1 MLQLI
6 RSKATSF
13 VVKILFG
20 LLIVTFG
27 IWGVGDIFRDRGGP
41 EATVATVGSRS
52 VTADE
57 LNQAVQNDMERLRGA
72 LGGSLD
78 AQQAKQLGIVDQAL
92 QRLINSD
99 LVELEIN
106 RLGLAIGDQATRDA
120 IVGNAQFHDPSGQF
134 DRNIYAQA
142 LAANH
147 MTEAQF
153 ETLMRGDLLRAQ
165 LVESLT
171 SGMTPPQP
179 LVDALYRARAERRVA
194 DTVTV
199 PPSAAGTIAAPSEEQ
214 IAEYYH
220 AHEDH
225 FRTPERR
232 SFTVATLLAAD
243 VAAGIDVSED
253 DLKTQ
258 YASRSDE
265 FHTPAQRHLEQMLL
279 PDEATAKEAQTALAA
294 GKDFAA
300 VAKDVAK
307 SDDPATLDLGWVGE
321 KDLPPELGAPAFA
334 LPVGGTTPPIKSTF
348 GWHILR
354 VVEERPATVQTFD
367 QVKDKLKTEIANE
380 RAGDRT
386 ADIANQIDDAI
397 AGGGTFDDV
406 AKKFALKTVPVTDAD
421 ADGKLPDGKQATLP
435 EPREPILHTV
445 FATDSGQTSALA
457 ELGDDGYYL
466 VRVDK
471 VSPAATQSLADVHD
485 AAAAAWQDQARQAAV
500 QKIADQMAADV
511 NGGKSL
517 KDVAAEHHLTVTPTP
532 ALLRTGGDD
541 KVPPALVAK
550 LFDAKQGAAVAEPT
564 ADGVMVAQLTTV
576 VPADPAKDQT
586 TVQQLTQQLGGALA
600 GDLAD
605 EYQQALRRNYPVSV
619 DQSSVDRLF

>member
-27 IWGVGDIFRDRGGP
+27 IWGVGDIFRNRGP
-41 EATVATVGSRS
+41 DTSVATVGGRAI
-52 VTADE
+52 TAE
-57 LNQAVQNDMERLRGA
+57 QLNQAVQSDMERLRGA
-72 LGGSLD
+72 LGGSID

-92 QRLINSD
+92 QRLISGD

-153 ETLMRGDLLRAQ
+153 EALMRGDLLRAQ
-165 LVESLT
+165 LVVSLT
-171 SGMTPPQP
+171 SGMTPPAP
-179 LVDALYRARAERRVA
+179 LVDAIYRARAERRVA
-194 DTVTV
+194 DMVTV
-199 PPSAAGTIAAPSEEQ
+199 PPTAAGTIAAPSEEQ

-220 AHEDH
+220 AHEDR

-232 SFTVATLLAAD
+232 SFTVATLLVAD
-243 VAAGIDVSED
+243 VATGIDVPED
-253 DLKTQ
+253 ELKKQ
-258 YASRSDE
+258 YDARSDE
-265 FHTPAQRHLEQMLL
+265 FHTPAQRHLDQMLL
-279 PDEATAKEAQTALAA
+279 PDEATAQDAAAAPAAA

-307 SDDPATLDLGWVGE
+307 TDDPASLDLGWVSE

-348 GWHILR
+348 GWHIMR
-354 VVEERPATVQTFD
+354 VVEEKPASVQTFD
-367 QVKDKLKTEIANE
+367 QVKDKLKTEIARE
-380 RAGDRT
+380 RAGDRA
-386 ADIANQIDDAI
+386 ADIANQVDDAI
-397 AGGGTFDDV
+397 AGGGSFDDV
-406 AKKFALKTVPVTDAD
+406 AQKFTLKTVPVTAAD
-421 ADGKLPDGKQATLP
+421 ADGKLPDGKEATLP
-435 EPREPILHTV
+435 EPRETILHTA
-445 FATDSGQTSALA
+445 FATDSGQTSALS

-471 VSPAATQSLADVHD
+471 VAPAATRSLADVHD
-485 AAAAAWQDQARQAAV
+485 AAAAAWQEGERQAAA
-500 QKIADQMAADV
+500 QKIADQMAAEI

-517 KDVAAEHHLTVTPTP
+517 KDVAGEHHLAVAPTP
-532 ALLRTGGDD
+532 PLLRNGGDD

-550 LFDAKQGAAVAEPT
+550 LFDAKQGAAVTEAA
-564 ADGVMVAQLTTV
+564 ADGVVVAQLTSV
-576 VPADPAKDQT
+576 VPADPATDQT
-586 TVQQLTQQLGGALA
+586 TVKQLSQQLGTALA
-600 GDLAD
+600 GDVAA
-605 EYQQALRRNYPVSV
+605 EYEQALRRHYPVAV
-619 DQSSVDRLF
+619 DQSSLDRLF